1 VTVADTPEP
10 AMTSRPVS
18 SAASHASRAATARA
32 VRGAF
37 TGGSLAAPATLV
49 VLLVIVLPGL
59 QLLRYSF
66 NRFDPVDMMQAALT
80 GENYLKFF
88 TDPYYLSVLW
98 TTIKVASLCT
108 VLALVFGFPVAYVL
122 ARTQS
127 RFKSLLVM
135 LLVFP
140 LLVGNVVRAAGW
152 MVMLGNAGFV
162 NSLLVSLGI
171 VPQPIRLLYTPL
183 AVVVG
188 TTAVVLPYMILTLQS
203 VLEGMDFSVEE
214 AARNLGATF
223 GQTLTRVI
231 LPMAAPGIAAG
242 TMLVFILCMNA
253 YATPVLLG
261 GTGITMMTPTIYDQ
275 IAKANNW
282 PFGAVL
288 SIVSMVVTFALA
300 IASHW
305 VIHRRYAKTMMT

>member
-1 VTVADTPEP
+1 MNTAAPSDAMEP
-10 AMTSRPVS
+10 NTSAPRSNP
-18 SAASHASRAATARA
+18 ARA
-32 VRGAF
+32 VRQAF
-37 TGGSLAAPATLV
+37 AGGSLALPATLV
-49 VLLVIVLPGL
+49 VLVVIVLPGL
-59 QLLRYSF
+59 QLLRYSL
-66 NRFDPVDMMQAALT
+66 NRFDPVDMMVAAVTL
-80 GENYLKFF
+80 ENYVKFF

-98 TTIKVASLCT
+98 TTIKVSALCT
-108 VLALVFGFPVAYVL
+108 ALALVFGFPVAYVL

-162 NSLLVSLGI
+162 NSLLVWLGI
-171 VPQPIRLLYTPL
+171 VPQPIRLLYTPF

-223 GQTLTRVI
+223 GRTLTRVI

-288 SIVSMVVTFALA
+288 SLVSMVVTFVLA

-305 VIHRRYAKTMMT
+305 VIQRRYAKTMMT

>member
-1 VTVADTPEP
+1 
-10 AMTSRPVS
+10 MTSRLNEAASTS
-18 SAASHASRAATARA
+18 SADSADTARA
-32 VRGAF
+32 RRALRGAF

-59 QLLRYSF
+59 QLVRYSF

-80 GENYLKFF
+80 GANYVKFF

-171 VPQPIRLLYTPL
+171 VSQPVRLLYTPF
-183 AVVVG
+183 AVVIG

-223 GQTLTRVI
+223 RQTLTRVI

-261 GTGITMMTPTIYDQ
+261 GTGITMMTPSIYDQ

-305 VIHRRYAKTMMT
+305 VIQRRYAKTMMT

>member
-1 VTVADTPEP
+1 MSNAAPTTTP
-10 AMTSRPVS
+10 
-18 SAASHASRAATARA
+18 AARSKGLRA
-32 VRGAF
+32 AF
-37 TGGSLAAPATLV
+37 TGSALTAPATLV

-59 QLLRYSF
+59 QLLRYSL
-66 NRFDPVDMMQAALT
+66 NRFDPVDMMQAAIT

-98 TTIKVASLCT
+98 TTIKVAALCT

-122 ARTQS
+122 ARTQT
-127 RFKSLLVM
+127 RYKSLLVM

-171 VPQPIRLLYTPL
+171 VSQPIRLLYTPF

-223 GQTLTRVI
+223 SQTLTRVI

-261 GTGITMMTPTIYDQ
+261 GTGITMMTPSIYDQ

-288 SIVSMVVTFALA
+288 SLVSMVVTFALA
-300 IASHW
+300 LFSHW
-305 VIHRRYAKTMMT
+305 MIQRRYSATMMT

>member
-1 VTVADTPEP
+1 MPSHPTETAP
-10 AMTSRPVS
+10 SG
-18 SAASHASRAATARA
+18 SAQRAATARA
-32 VRGAF
+32 VRGAL

-59 QLLRYSF
+59 QLVRYSF

-80 GENYLKFF
+80 GANYIKFF

-162 NSLLVSLGI
+162 NSMLVSLGI
-171 VPQPIRLLYTPL
+171 VPQPVRLLYTPF
-183 AVVVG
+183 AVVIG

-223 GQTLTRVI
+223 RQTLTRVI

-261 GTGITMMTPTIYDQ
+261 GTGITMMTPSIYDQ

>member
-1 VTVADTPEP
+1 MNVADTPDATMP
-10 AMTSRPVS
+10 SPRPS
-18 SAASHASRAATARA
+18 TQASRAATARA

-59 QLLRYSF
+59 QLVRYSF

-80 GENYLKFF
+80 GANYIKFF

-171 VPQPIRLLYTPL
+171 VPQPIRLLYTPF
-183 AVVVG
+183 AVVIG

-223 GQTLTRVI
+223 RQTLTRVI
-231 LPMAAPGIAAG
+231 FPMAAPGIAAG

-261 GTGITMMTPTIYDQ
+261 GTGIAMMTPSIYDQ

>member
-1 VTVADTPEP
+1 MPSPTRLPS
-10 AMTSRPVS
+10 TSPT
-18 SAASHASRAATARA
+18 SRAATARA

-37 TGGSLAAPATLV
+37 TGGALAFPATLV
-49 VLLVIVLPGL
+49 VLVVIVLPGL
-59 QLLRYSF
+59 QLLRYSL
-66 NRFDPVDMMQAALT
+66 NRFDPVDMMQAAIT
-80 GENYLKFF
+80 GENYIKFF

-98 TTIKVASLCT
+98 TTIKVATLCT
-108 VLALVFGFPVAYVL
+108 ALALVLGFPVAYVL

-127 RFKSLLVM
+127 RFKSLLVI

-171 VPQPIRLLYTPL
+171 VPQPIRLLYTPF

-214 AARNLGATF
+214 AARNIGATF
-223 GQTLTRVI
+223 RQTLTRVI

-261 GTGITMMTPTIYDQ
+261 GTGITMMTPSIYDQ

-288 SIVSMVVTFALA
+288 SLVSMVVTFALA

-305 VIHRRYAKTMMT
+305 VIQRRYAKTMMT

>member
-1 VTVADTPEP
+1 
-10 AMTSRPVS
+10 M
-18 SAASHASRAATARA
+18 
-32 VRGAF
+32 RGAF
-37 TGGSLAAPATLV
+37 AGGALAAPATLV

-59 QLLRYSF
+59 QLVRYSF

-80 GENYLKFF
+80 GANYVKFF

-162 NSLLVSLGI
+162 NSMLVSLGI
-171 VPQPIRLLYTPL
+171 VPQPIRLLYTPF

-223 GQTLTRVI
+223 RHTLTRVI

-261 GTGITMMTPTIYDQ
+261 GTGITMMTPSIYDQ

-300 IASHW
+300 VASHW
-305 VIHRRYAKTMMT
+305 LIHRRYAKTMMT